1 LYISSGIAGYLLSM
15 YWHPTNIAYGSSG
28 SVDGLAG
35 FLVPLIAFHKESLSK
50 RRTAILLVLAGSAIV
65 LSLTAGWHSKEV
77 DNAAHV
83 GGLCFGLILGACFAW
98 VAQSGVLRRSA
109 AEWRILFFATLAL
122 VGLLVI
128 LIKVRADVVELGRG
142 ERASDNNNFADSVPH
157 LQRFVASNPAD
168 LIGHS
173 DLGYAYGKLNR
184 NEEAGREYRRML
196 EIDPNNPVAQ
206 YNLAWIYTLTDP
218 DRAIPLYRASLPRLP
233 KNSDRFYDFAIALH
247 KAGNLEEAESV
258 ALKALS
264 LDPHSELKQGLFI
277 QISVERAKQR
287 IASERAQQRKE

>member
-1 LYISSGIAGYLLSM
+1 
-15 YWHPTNIAYGSSG
+15 
-28 SVDGLAG
+28 
-35 FLVPLIAFHKESLSK
+35 LSK
-50 RRTAILLVLAGSAIV
+50 RRAAILLFLSGLAIV
-65 LSLTAGWHSKEV
+65 LSLTGGWHSKEV

-83 GGLCFGLILGACFAW
+83 GGLCFGLILGASFAW
-98 VAQSGVLRRSA
+98 VARSNVLRRSA
-109 AEWRILFFATLAL
+109 TEWRTLMFATFTL
-122 VGLLVI
+122 VGLLVV
-128 LIKVRADVVELGRG
+128 LIIVRSDVVELGRG
-142 ERASDNNNFADSVPH
+142 ERASDNNDYAGAIPH
-157 LQRFVASNPAD
+157 LQRFVIKNPGD
-168 LIGHS
+168 LIGHG

-184 NEEAGREYRRML
+184 NEEAAREYRRML
-196 EIDPNNPVAQ
+196 EIDRDNPVAQ
-206 YNLAWIYTLTDP
+206 YNLAWIYTLNDP